1 MSTFLNLTTSVLNAD
16 GSTTVY
22 SAAGAALKTS
32 EPDATS
38 LIYAGSSG
46 AAQPTPVWFA
56 PAPSTTLLS
65 SIMNGDGAFQTTMGG
80 VTVFKMYEAMLTLP
94 DSTLQPFFAYLS
106 ANHISL
112 AIEGLGLVA
121 ASGQPGYGAEGF
133 AGSSSDLS
141 SLLTKLKA
149 DGGDLGYIAFD
160 QPYTSGVLDTG
171 LSMSTAASEVASAAS
186 QVKAIFPNAKIGD
199 IEPVGASSSQ
209 TAQLQSWFNAYAS
222 ASGSQFDFFEEDVSG
237 WYSGWQNTV
246 ASVTAMARASGM
258 TVNDIIEG
266 NGVAATDQAWSTQA
280 DSMAMQILSD
290 PRLRPDALVVQ
301 SWQANPGETMD
312 PTQAGTLAS
321 VLRDLETGMP
331 SASAVPAVAQYD
343 ASGLLKSVSWS
354 GGWTATDNGTDL
366 VFASPSGTVVSSVP
380 WSSVRAFAFDPT
392 TGAVTE
398 TYASTAATATQ
409 PETDTTRSV
418 NVTGGQFVFSPVAP
432 SAAGTL
438 TMALASTSETGFSGS
453 GVTNQTHPT
462 LTGSAPA
469 GATIQFQVDGAAA
482 GSVVAT
488 SAGAWTYTLGSALSA
503 GAHRIDAVSTATSG
517 ATQERGYVVSADLGQ
532 VSAPTLGLAQG
543 SDTGYPGD
551 NITDV
556 TEPVFAGVTS
566 PGVQLSVSI
575 DGKQVGLATADA
587 NGNWQYATSSPLS
600 LAQHSVTVQAA
611 GPPGTSPASTSIP
624 LTIDTAAQ
632 EASMVSSDPLFDAE
646 WYIQQHPGVGSTV
659 AAAYQNYM
667 TTGWKEGYDPSPFFS
682 TSDYLTAYPD
692 VAAAGI
698 NPLQHFEQYGWK
710 EGRNPSASF
719 NTVAYYEAHPS
730 LATSGLDP
738 VVAYVQSLTVPS

>member
-1 MSTFLNLTTSVLNAD
+1 MSTFLNLTTSVSNAD

-94 DSTLQPFFAYLS
+94 DSTLQPFFSYLS
-106 ANHISL
+106 AHHISL

-121 ASGQPGYGAEGF
+121 GSGQPGYGAEGF

-222 ASGSQFDFFEEDVSG
+222 ASGSPFDFFEEDVSG

-246 ASVTAMARASGM
+246 ASVTAMARARGM
-258 TVNDIIEG
+258 TVNDIVEG

-331 SASAVPAVAQYD
+331 QRVGRSGRRPIRRLRPPEERELVGRLDGDRQRNRSCLRLSLGNRRLQRSLELGSRFRVRSHHGGRHRDLRLHGRDGDPARDGHDPFRQCHGRAVRVLAGCPQRRRNAD
-343 ASGLLKSVSWS
+343 DGSGLDIGDRLLRFRRDQPDTSDLDRKRPRRSDHPVSGRRRRRRQRRRHVGGRLDLYARLRPQRRRAS
-354 GGWTATDNGTDL
+354 DRRGQHGDERSDPGTRICRIRRPRPGFGADARTRAGLRHRLPGRQHHGRDGAGLCGRDQPRGSALGFHRRKAGGACDGRRKRKLAVCDVVSAFARPAQRDRPGGWTA
-366 VFASPSGTVVSSVP
+366 
-380 WSSVRAFAFDPT
+380 RH
-392 TGAVTE
+392 
-398 TYASTAATATQ
+398 
-409 PETDTTRSV
+409 
-418 NVTGGQFVFSPVAP
+418 VARFN
-432 SAAGTL
+432 L
-438 TMALASTSETGFSGS
+438 
-453 GVTNQTHPT
+453 
-462 LTGSAPA
+462 
-469 GATIQFQVDGAAA
+469 D
-482 GSVVAT
+482 
-488 SAGAWTYTLGSALSA
+488 
-503 GAHRIDAVSTATSG
+503 
-517 ATQERGYVVSADLGQ
+517 
-532 VSAPTLGLAQG
+532 
-543 SDTGYPGD
+543 
-551 NITDV
+551 
-556 TEPVFAGVTS
+556 
-566 PGVQLSVSI
+566 SI
-575 DGKQVGLATADA
+575 
-587 NGNWQYATSSPLS
+587 
-600 LAQHSVTVQAA
+600 
-611 GPPGTSPASTSIP
+611 
-624 LTIDTAAQ
+624 
-632 EASMVSSDPLFDAE
+632 
-646 WYIQQHPGVGSTV
+646 
-659 AAAYQNYM
+659 
-667 TTGWKEGYDPSPFFS
+667 
-682 TSDYLTAYPD
+682 
-692 VAAAGI
+692 
-698 NPLQHFEQYGWK
+698 
-710 EGRNPSASF
+710 
-719 NTVAYYEAHPS
+719 
-730 LATSGLDP
+730 
-738 VVAYVQSLTVPS
+738 